1 MDLIWDLVSPMSMM
15 KYKKAAELKAC
26 AKERE
31 SLAKT
36 LKLGDKGKEATQR
49 LMSSGKVNE
58 WKGPVGSKNH

>member
-1 MDLIWDLVSPMSMM
+1 M
-15 KYKKAAELKAC
+15 Y

-31 SLAKT
+31 LSART

-58 WKGPVGSKNH
+58 LKGPVGSKNC